1 MPSSLRNGDETLL
14 ATFRLFVRL
23 AVMRRI
29 TNAALIVNAQSR
41 RGRALFKQA
50 RSLAAERLPYPVK
63 AFAVRNPALL
73 ENAVHKA
80 LDQGCD
86 LVILGGGDGTISGL
100 VDLLVGRDVALA
112 VLPLGTANS
121 FIRTLG
127 IPLDL
132 EGAMDVIAGGH
143 FRQID
148 LGMIDR
154 DYFANVAAIGLSPMI
169 AATVPHRLKAWAGRM
184 GYLLWAVW
192 QFFRFRPF
200 TLIVDDGTGEKR
212 LSAVEVRISNGG
224 FLGGTEVVD
233 EAEPDSGEII
243 VQAVTGRVK
252 SRLIW
257 NWVASHFRL
266 PSRRDNVTNFHGRT
280 IRVETEPPLAIS
292 IDGEVLAMTPVIARV
307 AAGVIHV
314 ASPSP
319 ETTQISQSPF

>member
-1 MPSSLRNGDETLL
+1 
-14 ATFRLFVRL
+14 
-23 AVMRRI
+23 MRKI
-29 TNAALIVNAQSR
+29 NTAALIVNAQSR

-50 RSLAAERLPYPVK
+50 KKLADERLPYPVK

-73 ENAVHKA
+73 ENTVHKA
-80 LDQGCD
+80 LDQGCE

-100 VDLLVGRDVALA
+100 VDLLVGKDVALG

-127 IPLDL
+127 IPLEL
-132 EGAMDVIAGGH
+132 EAAMDVIAAGH
-143 FRQID
+143 FRRID
-148 LGMIDR
+148 LGMIDG

-184 GYLLWAVW
+184 GYLMWGAW
-192 QFFRFRPF
+192 QFFQFKPF
-200 TLIVDDGTGEKR
+200 ILIIDDGSGEKR
-212 LSAVEVRISNGG
+212 VSAVEVRISNGG

-252 SRLIW
+252 SRLVW
-257 NWVASHFRL
+257 NWFSSHFRL
-266 PSRRDNVTNFHGRT
+266 PSRKDTVTNFHGRR

-307 AAGVIHV
+307 AAGIILV
-314 ASPSP
+314 AAPQP
-319 ETTQISQSPF
+319 EMPENSQSAF

>member
-1 MPSSLRNGDETLL
+1 MR
-14 ATFRLFVRL
+14 RFVRL
-23 AVMRRI
+23 TTMRRI

-50 RSLAAERLPYPVK
+50 RALAEERLPYPVK
-63 AFAVRNPALL
+63 AFPVRNPALL
-73 ENAVHKA
+73 ENAVYKA

-86 LVILGGGDGTISGL
+86 LIILGGGDGTISGL
-100 VDLLVGRDVALA
+100 VDLLVGKDIALG

-121 FIRTLG
+121 FVRTLG
-127 IPLDL
+127 IPLEL
-132 EGAMDVIAGGH
+132 EGAIDVIARGQ
-143 FRQID
+143 FRRID
-148 LGMIDR
+148 LGMVDR

-200 TLIVDDGTGEKR
+200 TLIIDDGSGERR

-257 NWVASHFRL
+257 NWIASHFRL
-266 PSRRDNVTNFHGRT
+266 PSRKDNVTNFHGRT

-292 IDGEVLAMTPVIARV
+292 VDGEVLAMTPVIARV

-314 ASPSP
+314 AAPASKMA
-319 ETTQISQSPF
+319 ENSQSPS